1 MAKSEEE
8 TNSTAVNIIS
18 TGTVFEG
25 KFKSMGSLRIDGTF
39 KGELEIGS
47 KLIIGAQGRVEG
59 QVVCRSAEVE
69 GTVEVSTLAVSESL
83 SLKSSAVLKG
93 DVSVDKLII
102 EQGAVFV
109 GHCQMPDRG
118 ERRRTAE

>member
-18 TGTVFEG
+18 TGTAFEG
-25 KFKSMGSLRIDGTF
+25 KFKSTGSLRIDGTF

-47 KLIIGAQGRVEG
+47 KLVIGAQGRVEG

-69 GTVEVSTLAVSESL
+69 GMVEVSTLAVSESL
-83 SLKSSAVLKG
+83 SLKSSAVVKG
-93 DVSVDKLII
+93 DVSADKLMI